1 MVIEIVSLSSRHM
14 DEGLKFKLCE
24 REKVKYS
31 VLVYPDERMVKGR
44 EKRDR
49 SFSFEE
55 CKVDIKLEEVLI

>member
-14 DEGLKFKLCE
+14 DEGLKLCE